1 MIRTLRN
8 NRPNILLISISRPN
22 RAKTEYKNK
31 HQYSL
36 FTQTSQKM
44 RTNNNILVHANI
56 AKEAPYILDKKL
68 FDKR

>member
-1 MIRTLRN
+1 
-8 NRPNILLISISRPN
+8 
-22 RAKTEYKNK
+22 
-31 HQYSL
+31 
-36 FTQTSQKM
+36 M

>member
-56 AKEAPYILDKKL
+56 KIFGLL
-68 FDKR
+68 QTLVFNS